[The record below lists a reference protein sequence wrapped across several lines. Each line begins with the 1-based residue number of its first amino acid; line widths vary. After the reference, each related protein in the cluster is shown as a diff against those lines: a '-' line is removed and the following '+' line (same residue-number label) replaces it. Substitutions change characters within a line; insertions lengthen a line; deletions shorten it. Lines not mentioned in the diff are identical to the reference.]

1 MSKIKI
7 KQNNE
12 KVISEVLKRFQ
23 KHNKSKNLSQKPSN
37 TIVDVIKNSLNIQRN
52 TILTIERYKQ
62 NLLENYS
69 LYLQKKDISENSVN
83 SYLRGIRRFLYYAMV
98 NSWLDDFK
106 ISTIKTTERKLK
118 GYMNNNS
125 KNFLKS
131 QI

>member
-1 MSKIKI
+1 MPKIEI

-12 KVISEVLKRFQ
+12 KDISEVLKRFQ

-83 SYLRGIRRFLYYAMV
+83 TYLREK
-98 NSWLDDFK
+98 NDFF
-106 ISTIKTTERKLK
+106 I
-118 GYMNNNS
+118 M
-125 KNFLKS
+125 
-131 QI
+131 QW

>member
-83 SYLRGIRRFLYYAMV
+83 TYLREK
-98 NSWLDDFK
+98 NDFF
-106 ISTIKTTERKLK
+106 I
-118 GYMNNNS
+118 M
-125 KNFLKS
+125 
-131 QI
+131 QW